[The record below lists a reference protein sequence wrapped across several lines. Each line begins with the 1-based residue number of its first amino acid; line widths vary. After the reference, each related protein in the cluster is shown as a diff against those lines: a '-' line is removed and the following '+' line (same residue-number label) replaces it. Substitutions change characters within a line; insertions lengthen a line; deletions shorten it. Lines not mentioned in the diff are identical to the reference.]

1 MPIAAFPIGPLE
13 TNAYVLH
20 EKQDAIIV
28 DPGGD
33 LRSGLQHVL
42 DFLSRHALTP
52 QAVIL
57 THMHFDHVMGVAQTV
72 KSFPGIKVFGARKE
86 DGMLRASFGSGT
98 WGMPP
103 VPAFE
108 YEDLAPGDHNFGAVA
123 CTVFSTPGHSA
134 GGLSL
139 YVPKDNAVIVGDLL
153 FYRSIGRTDLPGSD
167 HQQLVKSLQQ
177 HIYSLPPAT
186 IVYAGH
192 GPETNVGDEK
202 QLNPF
207 VRA

>member
-13 TNAYVLH
+13 TNAYVLY
-20 EKQDAIIV
+20 EKEDAVIV

-33 LRSGLQHVL
+33 LRGGLRSVL
-42 DFLSRHALTP
+42 DFLSRQKLIP
-52 QAVIL
+52 QAVVL
-57 THMHFDHVMGVAQTV
+57 THMHFDHVMGVAQLV
-72 KSFPGIKVFGARKE
+72 QSFPGIKVFGAGRE
-86 DGMLRASFGSGT
+86 EGLLRASFGAGT

-108 YEDLAPGDHNFGAVA
+108 YEDLAPGPHDFGAVS
-123 CTVFSTPGHSA
+123 CSVFATPGHSA

-153 FYRSIGRTDLPGSD
+153 FYRSIGRTDLPGSN
-167 HQQLVKSLQQ
+167 HQQLIQSLQQ
-177 HIYSLPPAT
+177 HIYTLPSDV
-186 IVYAGH
+186 IVYPGH

-202 QLNPF
+202 RLNPF